1 MFLYVI
7 SPSVRHSFVLFSFI
21 FFLQISLFSLSFSIE
36 MDRSLPDDGLSE
48 ALHLNTQ
55 VNLLDQ
61 RAKELE
67 KMVAYV
73 SDWLEVFH
81 ADMEFASQR
90 IQEYRESVAN
100 CENLTSRARNVLTAL
115 MAKDSV
121 TVLNVPDI
129 CDPPSVPEAGGIS
142 DEFPDQAVVAQLRDL
157 SCRLRSTTRDLHK
170 VSEERVIEAQSSK
183 VILDRAEDLLSSE
196 RQSLEQWLFLG
207 ADLRRKKDS
216 FAAFAA
222 VAAGAAADYRC
233 WKSMLED
240 RVGALLAAG
249 SASL

>member
-1 MFLYVI
+1 
-7 SPSVRHSFVLFSFI
+7 
-21 FFLQISLFSLSFSIE
+21 
-36 MDRSLPDDGLSE
+36 MDRLFPSDNLSE
-48 ALHLNTQ
+48 ALHLNSQ
-55 VNLLDQ
+55 ANLIDQ
-61 RAKELE
+61 RASELE
-67 KMVAYV
+67 KVVAYV
-73 SDWLEVFH
+73 SEWLEIFQ
-81 ADMEFASQR
+81 ADAEFANQR
-90 IQEYRESVAN
+90 IQEFRESVAN
-100 CENLTSRARNVLTAL
+100 CENLTSRARNVMTAL
-115 MAKDSV
+115 AAKDSV
-121 TVLNVPDI
+121 TFSNVPDI
-129 CDPPSVPEAGGIS
+129 SDPSSVPEAGGIS

-249 SASL
+249 SASP